1 MFKMKKLAAVA
12 AAAVM
17 AVSAM
22 AVSVSAAKSDSSASI
37 QSVQSNWTISSN
49 STSGVVSGLVQG
61 SDTGVTFRCTS
72 YYNPTANAYEA
83 RCTVTNSILCL
94 NQGEGVNLSYAND
107 YGTVLFINDWYRYS
121 NGGNAPYRV
130 EARNAV
136 YGSGQYISG
145 YAR

>member
-22 AVSVSAAKSDSSASI
+22 AVSVSAAKSDMPASI
-37 QSVQSNWTISSN
+37 QSVQSNWTIN
-49 STSGVVSGLVQG
+49 ANPTSGVVRGLVQG
-61 SDTGVTFRCTS
+61 TDTGVTFRCTA
-72 YYNPTANAYEA
+72 YYNPTANAYSA
-83 RCTVTNSILCL
+83 RCTVTNTSLCL
-94 NQGEGVNLSYAND
+94 TQGDGVNLSYVGD
-107 YGTVLFINDWYRYS
+107 DGTVLFINDWYRYS
-121 NGGNAPYRV
+121 NGGTAPYRV

-136 YGSGQYISG
+136 YGSGQTISG